1 MDHVEA
7 MDYCPMPTPKKRP
20 RRLPTP
26 KHVYVE
32 MPTGY
37 VLHWMVVEP
46 YTIED
51 VKEKIYHDEG
61 IPVEKQRL
69 VLEVPNDRII
79 SDPVKMTDE
88 SHFILMPMYYNNFK
102 AKEKALD
109 SYVDTSDEEGEE
121 EEEHEKEEDN
131 EQEEAKEE
139 FCSQELTRMAKE
151 EFCSQEWIGAE
162 LFGDTKDA

>member
-7 MDYCPMPTPKKRP
+7 MDHIEAVPKKRP
-20 RRLPTP
+20 RRKE

-32 MPTGY
+32 MPTGDL
-37 VLHWMVVEP
+37 LHWAVVEP
-46 YTIED
+46 FTIED
-51 VKEKIYHDEG
+51 IKELIFHDEG

-69 VLEVPNDRII
+69 VLEVPNDRTI

-109 SYVDTSDEEGEE
+109 SYVDTSDVEGEEEE
-121 EEEHEKEEDN
+121 EEEHEKEEDK

-139 FCSQELTRMAKE
+139 FCSQELTRMEKE

>member
-7 MDYCPMPTPKKRP
+7 MDHIEAVPKKRP
-20 RRLPTP
+20 RRKE

-37 VLHWMVVEP
+37 VLHWMVAEP
-46 YTIED
+46 FWIED
-51 VKEKIYHDEG
+51 VKELIFSDEG

-69 VLEVPNDRII
+69 VLEVPNDRTI

-109 SYVDTSDEEGEE
+109 SYVDTSDVEGEEE
-121 EEEHEKEEDN
+121 EEEHEKEEDK
-131 EQEEAKEE
+131 EQEEAKGE
-139 FCSQELTRMAKE
+139 FCSQELSRMAQE
-151 EFCSQEWIGAE
+151 EFGSQEWIGAE

>member
-20 RRLPTP
+20 RRKE

-69 VLEVPNDRII
+69 VLEVPNDRTI

-121 EEEHEKEEDN
+121 EEEHEKEEDK
-131 EQEEAKEE
+131 EQEEAKDQEE
-139 FCSQELTRMAKE
+139 AKE